1 MENNFND
8 QGYVPDNDQNF
19 TEDYGSVVS
28 GVDKA
33 PKKRKGVL
41 IGGICAGVVCVAVG
55 GSAIAYAASD
65 YVKNQV
71 KLFTLDDQE
80 YYSWVMEKN
89 GSDAADEL
97 SEAYDDYLEKL
108 EDGYGNKLSISLEPT
123 DEAME
128 LLLSEMFGSDYK
140 RSSDS
145 DMNQLIDVIENIDSI
160 ELGVEASRNNKASNA
175 SIYASLNND
184 KIVSAEVGMD
194 DKSALYM
201 RIPEYNKQWLSY
213 DMSTEFTGQEEE
225 IFNKFMDLS
234 NDPSSFITPDELSDM
249 IEKYTGILGDS
260 LKDVKRYK
268 DQKVEIGGAEVEYTV
283 LKAEITPQDVLNIAE
298 GYVSSALKDKTIK
311 NILVNELDVCSDNE
325 YESVLEDALDE
336 IRAAADEI
344 DENEENL
351 DAALFV
357 DARGDIRGFQFC
369 LEDECEIKFAVGQ
382 SGDDIVGEFT
392 VNDGDEDI
400 VSIQLNAKEDGGKY
414 SGTIEMFIDDE
425 PSAAEITF
433 ADFEIVDED
442 KGYVNGK
449 LSISVPEVPSVDLVL
464 KSDGKSQTIS
474 YDLKIEREN
483 FGTVSL
489 NIAET
494 DGSDISFKDS
504 VNLDSDFDVEEYF
517 NEDAL
522 AEFIESICQ
531 KIGLDD
537 DFAEQ
542 LTEAIIYEIVGG
554 SYDNDYDNFDDFDYD
569 DDDDIYGEWED
580 WDDLDDYEDFD
591 DIDDLF

>member
-357 DARGDIRGFQFC
+357 DARGDIRGFQFY

-425 PSAAEITF
+425 PSTAEITF

-474 YDLKIEREN
+474 YDLKIERGN

-494 DGSDISFKDS
+494 DGSDISFKGS

>member
-357 DARGDIRGFQFC
+357 DARGDIRGFQFY

-425 PSAAEITF
+425 PSTAEITF

>member
-89 GSDAADEL
+89 GSDADEL

-357 DARGDIRGFQFC
+357 DARGDIRGFQFY

-425 PSAAEITF
+425 PSTAEITF

-494 DGSDISFKDS
+494 DGSDISFKGS

>member
-201 RIPEYNKQWLSY
+201 RIPEYNKQWLSF
-213 DMSTEFTGQEEE
+213 DMSVGLTEQEYEM
-225 IFNKFMDLS
+225 FDKFMDLS

-298 GYVSSALKDKTIK
+298 GYVSAALKDEVIK
-311 NILVNELDVCSDNE
+311 DILVNKLDVCSDNE

-336 IRAAADEI
+336 IRASADEI

-357 DARGDIRGFQFC
+357 DARGDIRGFQFY
-369 LEDECEIKFAVGQ
+369 LEDKGEIKFAVGQ
-382 SGDDIVGEFT
+382 SGDEIVGEFT

-425 PSAAEITF
+425 PSAVEITF

-522 AEFIESICQ
+522 AEFIENICQ
-531 KIGLDD
+531 EIGLDD

-554 SYDNDYDNFDDFDYD
+554 SYDYDDFDDFDDYDDFDDFDYD
-569 DDDDIYGEWED
+569 D
-580 WDDLDDYEDFD
+580 LDDYDDFD

>member
-357 DARGDIRGFQFC
+357 DARGDIRGFQFY

-425 PSAAEITF
+425 PSTAEITF

-494 DGSDISFKDS
+494 DGSDISFKGS

>member
-89 GSDAADEL
+89 GSDAEL

-357 DARGDIRGFQFC
+357 DARGDIRGFQFY

-425 PSAAEITF
+425 PSTAEITF

-494 DGSDISFKDS
+494 DGSDISFKGS

>member
-225 IFNKFMDLS
+225 IFNRS
-234 NDPSSFITPDELSDM
+234 WN
-249 IEKYTGILGDS
+249 
-260 LKDVKRYK
+260 
-268 DQKVEIGGAEVEYTV
+268 
-283 LKAEITPQDVLNIAE
+283 
-298 GYVSSALKDKTIK
+298 
-311 NILVNELDVCSDNE
+311 
-325 YESVLEDALDE
+325 
-336 IRAAADEI
+336 
-344 DENEENL
+344 
-351 DAALFV
+351 
-357 DARGDIRGFQFC
+357 
-369 LEDECEIKFAVGQ
+369 
-382 SGDDIVGEFT
+382 
-392 VNDGDEDI
+392 
-400 VSIQLNAKEDGGKY
+400 
-414 SGTIEMFIDDE
+414 
-425 PSAAEITF
+425 
-433 ADFEIVDED
+433 
-442 KGYVNGK
+442 
-449 LSISVPEVPSVDLVL
+449 
-464 KSDGKSQTIS
+464 
-474 YDLKIEREN
+474 
-483 FGTVSL
+483 
-489 NIAET
+489 
-494 DGSDISFKDS
+494 
-504 VNLDSDFDVEEYF
+504 
-517 NEDAL
+517 
-522 AEFIESICQ
+522 
-531 KIGLDD
+531 
-537 DFAEQ
+537 
-542 LTEAIIYEIVGG
+542 
-554 SYDNDYDNFDDFDYD
+554 
-569 DDDDIYGEWED
+569 
-580 WDDLDDYEDFD
+580 
-591 DIDDLF
+591 

>member
-325 YESVLEDALDE
+325 YESVLEGALDE

-357 DARGDIRGFQFC
+357 DARGDIRGFQFY

-425 PSAAEITF
+425 PSTAEITF

>member
-225 IFNKFMDLS
+225 IFNKFMELS

-325 YESVLEDALDE
+325 YESLLGDALDE

-357 DARGDIRGFQFC
+357 DARGDIRGFQFY

-425 PSAAEITF
+425 PSTAEITF

-494 DGSDISFKDS
+494 DGSDISFKGS

-591 DIDDLF
+591 DNDDLF